1 MARAR
6 KLFPSYGSALATQ
19 FLAALERER
28 VVARFVA
35 AYVAENDRRGILG
48 GDTRN
53 TELAATIGREAM
65 LAMITVARQALPRF
79 FGRRDAAKLTDD
91 ESSAIEAFSRELL
104 VAIDRAWHRTGED
117 ARRFRRDLAFY
128 SEFAARQS
136 AAGRG
141 RAQTALA
148 REAPFIGRCALLLDP
163 SMLEKARQA
172 AQRLHGELD
181 RRTQKILA
189 RVLRAGSR

>member
-28 VVARFVA
+28 VVARFIA
-35 AYVAENDRRGILG
+35 AYVTENDRHGILG
-48 GDTRN
+48 GETRN

-65 LAMITVARQALPRF
+65 LAMITAARQSLPRF
-79 FGRRDAAKLTDD
+79 FGRRDSSKLSDD
-91 ESSAIEAFSRELL
+91 ESRAIEAFSHELL

-136 AAGRG
+136 AAGSA
-141 RAQTALA
+141 RARAALA

-172 AQRLHGELD
+172 AQRFHGELD
-181 RRTQKILA
+181 RRTQKILG
-189 RVLRAGSR
+189 RVLRARSR